1 MELVAQ
7 IHRDIY
13 DYLESHYGIEP
24 DEIQSHSELNAL
36 GIDSL
41 GLLTI
46 ADIVKKKYGIV
57 FDDDWIAFVWTFQ
70 DLTDLLESKVAEH
83 ESTAVGRV
91 R

>member
-1 MELVAQ
+1 MALVAQ

-41 GLLTI
+41 GLLAI

-57 FDDDWIAFVWTFQ
+57 LDDDWIAFVWTFQ
-70 DLTDLLESKVAEH
+70 DLTDMLESKVAEL